1 MSWFSS
7 SKKNESALSKLSNKI
22 FENSLFCAETLKP
35 NLEGKFGR
43 DGKEFTLKY
52 IPVLLEFIC
61 FFLHLTDR
69 YAFAQ
74 FGQEKRNKLIDELG
88 PSAIDAMIQRLCD
101 HWPTSSKDRLRKDF
115 FDKFNS
121 RQMEYGSCKELLLDP
136 KDDTRTLEK
145 IRSGTK
151 SKAMVGQLI
160 DNLSEIIDGKI
171 NTNALFT
178 VEIWGVVMESLKKK
192 ELQDLVSEV
201 SMG

>member
-1 MSWFSS
+1 
-7 SKKNESALSKLSNKI
+7 
-22 FENSLFCAETLKP
+22 
-35 NLEGKFGR
+35 
-43 DGKEFTLKY
+43 
-52 IPVLLEFIC
+52 
-61 FFLHLTDR
+61 
-69 YAFAQ
+69 
-74 FGQEKRNKLIDELG
+74 
-88 PSAIDAMIQRLCD
+88 
-101 HWPTSSKDRLRKDF
+101 
-115 FDKFNS
+115 
-121 RQMEYGSCKELLLDP
+121 MEYGSCKELLLDP

-171 NTNALFT
+171 NTDALFT